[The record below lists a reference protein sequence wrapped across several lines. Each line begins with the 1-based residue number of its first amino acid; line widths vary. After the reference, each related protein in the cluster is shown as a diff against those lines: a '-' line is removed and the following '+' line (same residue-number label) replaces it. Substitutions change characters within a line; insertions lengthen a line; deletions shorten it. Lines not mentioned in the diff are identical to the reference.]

1 MLGLHVYEERRRR
14 LRASLPDNALAIVA
28 AAHEVIRNR
37 DAEYPFRQSSDFW
50 YLTGFTEPDAVLVM
64 APNQPDRLFVRPRDP
79 NQEVWTGRRLG
90 PERVHAHLGID
101 EGYPLDALPG
111 QLAELLA
118 DVSWL
123 EYPFACPFS
132 TQVVDTALK
141 ARASRARRQDLLSHR
156 VDLSRHL
163 HQSRMIKS
171 REEVDLMREAGAI
184 SARGHIAAMEQCAP
198 GMTEDQLAS
207 IVEHTF
213 RMQGSPAVAYQTI
226 VGGGDNA
233 CILHYIDRSDRLV
246 SGDLVLIDA
255 GCEVEGY
262 AGDIT
267 RTFPVN
273 GQFTTPQAELYEVVL
288 AAQTEALNEMR
299 VGKTIKCFHQA
310 ALRTLTQ
317 GLIDLKI
324 IKGSLEEAL
333 ETKQYLPYYMHGTGH
348 FLGLD
353 VHDVGAYEEQK
364 EPITLTA
371 GMVITCE
378 PGLYVSKRS
387 DAPARYRGTGIRI
400 EDDVLI
406 TAKGPEVLT
415 GLVPKE
421 RDQIEAL
428 MRGV

>member
-90 PERVHAHLGID
+90 PERVNAHLGID

-141 ARASRARRQDLLSHR
+141 ARASRSRRHDLLSHR

-171 REEVDLMREAGAI
+171 REEVDLMRDAGAI

-273 GQFTTPQAELYEVVL
+273 GQFTTPQAELYDLVL

-428 MRGV
+428 MRGA